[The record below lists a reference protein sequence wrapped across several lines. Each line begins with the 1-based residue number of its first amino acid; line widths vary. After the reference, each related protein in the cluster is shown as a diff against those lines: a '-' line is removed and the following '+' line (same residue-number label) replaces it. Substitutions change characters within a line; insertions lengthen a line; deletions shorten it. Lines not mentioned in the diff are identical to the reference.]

1 MAACILTHFTR
12 GQCESAQPIWTD
24 AFSAGKHSDV
34 RSTDS
39 CPGAGTASNGTYTAK
54 QTTTSHL
61 STVISP
67 ALDHII
73 LDQHDLHFGFEQVMT
88 LLWVS
93 HTMGQMQGQEK
104 CISVY
109 ICSRPKDRLFL
120 YDWGAHLRWLSPG
133 DEELVLLS
141 MLSMVTN
148 CSDGHIPNGAGF
160 EVTSIWKRRGR
171 TMDLDLLKA

>member
-1 MAACILTHFTR
+1 MWISSANMNRCILCR
-12 GQCESAQPIWTD
+12 K
-24 AFSAGKHSDV
+24 AFRCKKHRQLS
-34 RSTDS
+34 RSGYCFKWHIHSKANNDK
-39 CPGAGTASNGTYTAK
+39 PPE
-54 QTTTSHL
+54 H
-61 STVISP
+61 
-67 ALDHII
+67 LDHII

-120 YDWGAHLRWLSPG
+120 YDWGAHLRRLSPG